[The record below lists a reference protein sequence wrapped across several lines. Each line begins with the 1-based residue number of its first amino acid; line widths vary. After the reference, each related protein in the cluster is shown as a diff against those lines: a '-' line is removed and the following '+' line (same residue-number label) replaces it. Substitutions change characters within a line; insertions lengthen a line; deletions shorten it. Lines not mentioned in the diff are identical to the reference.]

1 MTEEQE
7 KQPTPRNAAERVMLI
22 VERLQQ
28 FGGAPW
34 LQFCREMLE
43 ENELVR
49 LMPKVPLLFRPFEQV
64 LEFIDSGQ
72 VKGITD
78 HGGYIAQVLHG
89 MKQPLSDPQR
99 MFSSCHEA
107 TGSVNWEALQFVLK
121 FCAEYM
127 GEEEDT
133 SEEIRQILEELSLVR
148 SEIEKAELD
157 EKVREFC
164 LAQID
169 ALERALRVGKLLG
182 GEPIVA
188 AMWGVAQNLSELS
201 QKMQAKIPAKQRKL
215 VKRVAMLAGK
225 LFVGGGVLAKLV
237 WQDDK
242 NEEE

>member
-7 KQPTPRNAAERVMLI
+7 KQPAPRNAAERAMLI
-22 VERLQQ
+22 VECLRHSGE
-28 FGGAPW
+28 FW
-34 LQFCREMLE
+34 LRFYQGILE

-49 LMPKVPLLFRPFEQV
+49 LVPKVPLLFRPFEQV

-72 VKGITD
+72 VKGIAD
-78 HGGYIAQVLHG
+78 HGGYIAKVLNG
-89 MKQPLSDPQR
+89 MKHPLSDPPQ
-99 MFSSCHEA
+99 MFRPCNE
-107 TGSVNWEALQFVLK
+107 TIGSVNWEALQLVLK
-121 FCAEYM
+121 FCSEYM

-133 SEEIRQILEELSLVR
+133 SEEVRRILEELSLVR
-148 SEIEKAELD
+148 SEIEKADLD

-188 AMWGVAQNLSELS
+188 AMWEVAEKLSKLP
-201 QKMQAKIPAKQRKL
+201 QKLQVKIPAKQRKL
-215 VKRVAMLAGK
+215 VKRTAMLASK
-225 LFVGGGVLAKLV
+225 LAGGGILAKLI